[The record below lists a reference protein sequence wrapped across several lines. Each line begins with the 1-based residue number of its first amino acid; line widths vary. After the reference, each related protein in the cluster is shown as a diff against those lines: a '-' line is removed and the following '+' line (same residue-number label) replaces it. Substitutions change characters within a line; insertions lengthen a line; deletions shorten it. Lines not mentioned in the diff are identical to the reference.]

1 MHSWTGAKEKGWLEL
16 VPCSGRRF
24 CVLRIARHSHEQH
37 SRSSVRLFHARSA
50 GFLSSRDCEWCLLIT
65 LFHMAIRSVHND
77 WRLSLW
83 YDMGARQAPA
93 VAEAVRLNIPG
104 HLLPLQA
111 SHR

>member
-77 WRLSLW
+77 W
-83 YDMGARQAPA
+83 
-93 VAEAVRLNIPG
+93 
-104 HLLPLQA
+104 
-111 SHR
+111 